1 MSGIVKVK
9 SGSESDLMGAV
20 ANVGPVAVAVDGSS
34 NAFRVSR
41 GSMTSPACTLHIPSI
56 AAIVLFNVAR
66 SM

>member
-34 NAFRVSR
+34 NAFRVSIELY
-41 GSMTSPACTLHIPSI
+41 TLKCSCVNMLQWSALEVNAVHSY
-56 AAIVLFNVAR
+56 
-66 SM
+66 